1 MTYDN
6 FTESGQLSIGRAQ
19 RLAMSLDQM
28 EVGTCHL
35 VLGIIEQDEKL
46 ISTLIQDANLTLAM
60 LKREL
65 YNLVE
70 KYHKPALE
78 KQVLAKDASAAL
90 IKAKTIMKDFGDE
103 LITPEAILLGI
114 ISGTDVVAK
123 IFQTMIGQPDVI
135 KAKILDIRKGRIV
148 SKKNQDTQYQALKNY
163 ATNLNEK
170 ALEGTLNVVIG
181 RDDEIRR
188 ILHIMSRQS
197 KNNPILVGDSGV
209 GKTAIVEGIAW
220 RIVKQD
226 VPENLKSKQIFA
238 LDLTEILAGA
248 KYKGEFEERIKAVL
262 NEIKNSDGQAILFI
276 DEIHTL
282 IGAGG
287 GNGSLDAANILK
299 PALARGEIQIL
310 GATTPDEYQKYFEK
324 DKALVRRF
332 QNVYVEEPTE
342 DQCISILRGVQ
353 EKFEKFHRV
362 EISDEALVSAVKLS
376 GRYIID
382 RKLPDKAFDII
393 DEAASKYRV
402 QLDSVPDNID
412 VINRKIAQLQ
422 IELSQVKKEF
432 DTVKEQDIETLIVS
446 EKTILNEKLKL
457 WDIEKPLILRLHQ
470 LRTQIIELKSQVDPV
485 TDKADAEKTS
495 TSKKEELTKL
505 EGEYK
510 TIESQ
515 LNNIPPDQRMLTTEV
530 DSDTI
535 SDVISQWTGIPVQ
548 KMRTSEKERLLKLEE
563 EIGNRLIGQ
572 AEAVKAVAD
581 AVRRSRAGLQD
592 PKKPMGSFLFLGPT
606 GVGKTELA
614 KALAEV
620 LFDDENAM
628 TRIDMSEY
636 QEKHAASRLVGAP
649 PGYVGYDEGGQLTE
663 AVRRRPYSIV
673 LLDEIEKAHPDT
685 FNVLLQ
691 LLDDGRLT
699 DNKGRTANFRN
710 TIVIMTSNMGS
721 ETILENFE
729 DLEALGEEHRQ
740 DILDTTKEE
749 VFDLLKETLRPEF
762 LNRID
767 ERIMFLPLTKTEI
780 KKIAKLM
787 LKKLT
792 SNMKAQGLQLQ
803 LSEPALDLLA
813 EMGYDPQFGARP
825 LKRVIDKELVNI
837 LAREILGGDFAH
849 GDTIYVTAQKEGFGF
864 SKEPKEDEVNP
875 TANVDLPQQKKSRRR
890 GGGNKGNNVEELEN
904 ATKELNEAVGNIKDE
919 KGV

>member
-35 VLGIIEQDEKL
+35 VLGVIEQDEKMVAS
-46 ISTLIQDANLTLAM
+46 IIENANLTMAM

-65 YNLVE
+65 YNQVE
-70 KYHKPALE
+70 KYPKPVKD
-78 KQVLAKDASAAL
+78 KQVLSKDASAGL
-90 IKAKTIMKDFGDE
+90 IKAKVLMKEFGDE
-103 LITPEAILLGI
+103 LITPESILLGI
-114 ISGTDVVAK
+114 ISGSDTVAK
-123 IFQTMIGQPDVI
+123 IFQTMVGAPEVI
-135 KAKILDIRKGRIV
+135 KNKILEIRKGRTI
-148 SKKNQDTQYQALKNY
+148 STKNQDTQYQALKNY
-163 ATNLNEK
+163 AVNLNEK
-170 ALEGTLNVVIG
+170 ALDGTLNTVIG

-188 ILHIMSRQS
+188 ILHIMARQS
-197 KNNPILVGDSGV
+197 KNNPVVVGDSGV

-226 VPENLKSKQIFA
+226 VPDSLKSKQIFS

-248 KYKGEFEERIKAVL
+248 KFKGEFEERIKAVI

-299 PALARGEIQIL
+299 PALARGEVQII

-332 QNVYVEEPTE
+332 QNVYVEEPSE

-362 EISDEALVSAVKLS
+362 EINDEALVAAVKLS
-376 GRYIID
+376 HRYIID

-402 QLDSVPDNID
+402 QLDYVPENID
-412 VINRKIAQLQ
+412 ILNRRIAQLQ
-422 IELSQVKKEF
+422 IELGQVKKEF
-432 DTVKEQDIETLIVS
+432 DAQKEKEIESLIAE
-446 EKTILNEKLKL
+446 EKSKLQEKLKL
-457 WDIEKPLILRLHQ
+457 WEVEKPLILKLHQ
-470 LRTQIIELKSQVDPV
+470 FRGQIVELKSQVDPI
-485 TDKADAEKTS
+485 TDKADAEETRKA
-495 TSKKEELTKL
+495 KNDE
-505 EGEYK
+505 
-510 TIESQ
+510 IAQ
-515 LNNIPPDQRMLTTEV
+515 LNSDFHKFDDQLNQIPPDKRMLTTEV
-530 DSDTI
+530 NADTI
-535 SDVISQWTGIPVQ
+535 AEIISQWTGIPVN
-548 KMRTSEKERLLKLEE
+548 KMKTSDKERLLKLEE
-563 EIGNRLIGQ
+563 EIGKRLIGQ
-572 AEAVKAVAD
+572 AEAVKAVSD

-663 AVRRRPYSIV
+663 AVRRRPYSII

-699 DNKGRTANFRN
+699 DNKGRTASFRN
-710 TIVIMTSNMGS
+710 TLVIMTSNMGA

-729 DLEALGEEHRQ
+729 DLEALGDEHRQ

-749 VFDLLKETLRPEF
+749 VFKLLKETLRPEF

-767 ERIMFLPLTKTEI
+767 ERIMFLPLTKVEI
-780 KKIAKLM
+780 KKIAGLM
-787 LKKLT
+787 LKKLVK
-792 SNMKAQGLQLQ
+792 NINVQGLQIQ
-803 LSEPALDLLA
+803 FSEGALNLITD
-813 EMGYDPQFGARP
+813 MGYDPQFGARP
-825 LKRVIDKELVNI
+825 LKRVIDKELINV
-837 LAREILGGDFAH
+837 LAMELLAGDYIA
-849 GDTIYVTAQKEGFGF
+849 GDTIYVSAQKTGFTF
-864 SKEPKEDEVNP
+864 SKEYLADEVKP
-875 TANVDLPQQKKSRRR
+875 ETAEPSQAKKTRRR
-890 GGGNKGNNVEELEN
+890 GGGGGGNTNLEELKK
-904 ATKELNEAVGNIKDE
+904 ATTDLEDVVKDIQE
-919 KGV
+919 

>member
-6 FTESGQLSIGRAQ
+6 FSESGQLSIGRAQ
-19 RLAMSLDQM
+19 RLAMSLDQL

-46 ISTLIQDANLTLAM
+46 VASILENANITLAM
-60 LKREL
+60 LKREF

-70 KYHKPALE
+70 KYPKPVLE
-78 KQVLAKDASAAL
+78 RQVLSKDASASL
-90 IKAKTIMKDFGDE
+90 IKAKNIMKELGDE
-103 LITPEAILLGI
+103 LITPEGMLLGI
-114 ISGTDVVAK
+114 ASGNDIVAK
-123 IFQTMIGQPDVI
+123 IFQTMTGGPEPM
-135 KAKILDIRKGRIV
+135 KAKIIEIRKGRKV
-148 SKKNQDTQYQALKNY
+148 SVKEANTQYQALKNY
-163 ATNLNEK
+163 AVNLNEK
-170 ALEGTLNVVIG
+170 ALAGSLNTIIG

-197 KNNPILVGDSGV
+197 KNNPIIVGDSGV

-226 VPENLKSKQIFA
+226 VPDNLKSKQIFA

-248 KYKGEFEERIKAVL
+248 KFKGEFEERIKGVI

-299 PALARGEIQIL
+299 PALARGEIQII

-342 DQCISILRGVQ
+342 EQCISIMRGIQ
-353 EKFEKFHRV
+353 EKFEKFHKV
-362 EISDEALVSAVKLS
+362 EINDEALVAAVKLS

-402 QLDSVPDNID
+402 QLDSVPDSID
-412 VINRKIAQLQ
+412 ILNRRIAQLQ
-422 IELSQVKKEF
+422 IERSQVKKEF
-432 DTVKEQDIETLIVS
+432 NHVKEEEIEAQ
-446 EKTILNEKLKL
+446 ILNEKRILQDKTKD
-457 WDIEKPLILRLHQ
+457 WEIEKPLILKLHQ
-470 LRTQIIELKSQVDPV
+470 LRSQILELKAQVDPV
-485 TDKADAEKTS
+485 TDKTDAEATMKTKS
-495 TSKKEELTKL
+495 EE
-505 EGEYK
+505 
-510 TIESQ
+510 ISQ
-515 LNNIPPDQRMLTTEV
+515 LEKLFQETEAQLSMIPSDKRMLSTEV
-530 DSDTI
+530 NTDTI
-535 SDVISQWTGIPVQ
+535 AEVISHWTGIPVQ
-548 KMRTSEKERLLKLEE
+548 KMKTTEKERLLHHEE
-563 EIGNRLIGQ
+563 EIGKRLIGQ
-572 AEAVKAVAD
+572 TEAVRAVAD

-592 PKKPMGSFLFLGPT
+592 PKKPMGSFMFLGPT

-663 AVRRRPYSIV
+663 AVRRRPYSII

-685 FNVLLQ
+685 FNILLQ

-710 TIVIMTSNMGS
+710 TLVIMTSNMGS
-721 ETILENFE
+721 EIILENFE
-729 DLEALGEEHRQ
+729 DLEALGEDHRQ
-740 DILDTTKEE
+740 DILETTKEE
-749 VFDLLKETLRPEF
+749 VFKLLKETLRPEF

-767 ERIMFLPLTKTEI
+767 EKIMFLPLSKEEI
-780 KKIAKLM
+780 KKIARLM
-787 LKKLT
+787 LKKLM
-792 SNMKAQGLQLQ
+792 SNIQSQGLKLN
-803 LSEPALDLLA
+803 LSEGALDLVT

-825 LKRVIDKELVNI
+825 LKRVIDKELINI
-837 LAREILGGDFAH
+837 LAREVLAGDYTQ
-849 GDTIYVTAQKEGFGF
+849 GDTIFVSAGKNGFNF
-864 SKEPKEDEVNP
+864 SKTEIPDEPGTSTPKQEEG
-875 TANVDLPQQKKSRRR
+875 TERKRTRRSGANNREEQVK
-890 GGGNKGNNVEELEN
+890 ELEK
-904 ATKELNEAVGNIKDE
+904 ATQDLEKAVKEVK
-919 KGV
+919 

>member
-6 FTESGQLSIGRAQ
+6 FSESGQLSIGRAQ

-46 ISTLIQDANLTLAM
+46 VNTIIENANITLAM

-65 YNLVE
+65 YNIVE
-70 KYHKPALE
+70 KYPKPVLE
-78 KQVLAKDASAAL
+78 KQVLSKDASASL
-90 IKAKTIMKDFGDE
+90 IKAKNVMKELGDE
-103 LITPEAILLGI
+103 LITPEGILLGI
-114 ISGTDVVAK
+114 ASGTDVVAK
-123 IFQTMIGQPDVI
+123 IFQTMVGTPDVI
-135 KAKILDIRKGRIV
+135 KNKILDIRKGRKINN
-148 SKKNQDTQYQALKNY
+148 KNQDTQYQALKNY
-163 ATNLNEK
+163 AVNLNEK
-170 ALEGTLNVVIG
+170 ALEGSLNTIIG

-197 KNNPILVGDSGV
+197 KNNPVIVGDSGV

-226 VPENLKSKQIFA
+226 VPDNLKSKQIFA

-248 KYKGEFEERIKAVL
+248 KFKGEFEERIKGVL

-299 PALARGEIQIL
+299 PALARGEIQII

-332 QNVYVEEPTE
+332 QNVYVEEPSE

-353 EKFEKFHRV
+353 EKFEKFHKV
-362 EISDEALVSAVKLS
+362 EINDEALISAVKLS

-402 QLDSVPDNID
+402 QLDSVPDSID
-412 VINRKIAQLQ
+412 VLNRRIAQLQ

-432 DTVKEQDIETLIVS
+432 NFTKEKEIEEVIIK
-446 EKTILNEKLKL
+446 EKKQLQEKLSD
-457 WDIEKPLILRLHQ
+457 WEIEKPLILSLHQ
-470 LRTQIIELKSQVDPV
+470 LRSQILEMKSQVDPV
-485 TDKADAEKTS
+485 TDKTDAEATVKTKTEEINALES
-495 TSKKEELTKL
+495 RYIEVEKKLHAISADK
-505 EGEYK
+505 
-510 TIESQ
+510 
-515 LNNIPPDQRMLTTEV
+515 RMLSTEV
-530 DSDTI
+530 NTDTI
-535 SDVISQWTGIPVQ
+535 AEVISNWTGIPVN
-548 KMRTSEKERLLKLEE
+548 KMKTSDKERLLKLEE

-572 AEAVKAVAD
+572 TEAVKAVSD

-663 AVRRRPYSIV
+663 AVRRRPYSII

-691 LLDDGRLT
+691 LLDDGRLK

-710 TIVIMTSNMGS
+710 TLVIMTSNMGS
-721 ETILENFE
+721 EVILENFE
-729 DLEALGEEHRQ
+729 DLEALGDEHRQ
-740 DILDTTKEE
+740 DILDTTKDE
-749 VFDLLKETLRPEF
+749 VFNLLKENLRPEF

-767 ERIMFLPLTKTEI
+767 EKIMFLPLTKAEI
-780 KKIAKLM
+780 KKIAGLM
-787 LKKLT
+787 LKKL
-792 SNMKAQGLQLQ
+792 SKNINAQGLQMK
-803 LSEPALDLLA
+803 LSDGALDLIT

-825 LKRVIDKELVNI
+825 LKRVIDKELINI
-837 LAREILGGDFAH
+837 LAREILAGDYVA
-849 GDTIYVTAQKEGFGF
+849 GDTVYISTNKDGFAF
-864 SKEPKEDEVNP
+864 SKEEKSDEEKPVAVVIP
-875 TANVDLPQQKKSRRR
+875 QKKKTRR
-890 GGGNKGNNVEELEN
+890 GGGNREDNVKELEK
-904 ATKELNEAVGNIKDE
+904 ATKDLEDVVKDIKE
-919 KGV
+919 